1 MPGALQALEPW
12 LWFMPSWLLVLFR
25 VTGIFVFSPIFSS
38 QAIPPR
44 IKIFFAVALSLAVY
58 PLLLATRPLEW
69 FMPTGSLTAALDL
82 WSLVPYVANE
92 LLIGTLIGFAAVIP
106 LAGMQLGG
114 RIASQQMGLGLA
126 EVFSPGEA
134 DSGITSQ
141 LFNLVGLAIFLIAG
155 GHRVLFR
162 VLVGSFERI
171 PLGGSMGPGRV
182 LDLVVGLLQSAFEL
196 GVRVAAPLLCLT
208 FLQTVAMGFIA
219 RTVPQLNILSVG
231 FIVRILLGT
240 LMLMGSVAAAGYAF
254 RGTMADSLGMLARFL
269 GIL

>member
-1 MPGALQALEPW
+1 
-12 LWFMPSWLLVLFR
+12 MPSWLLVLFR
-25 VTGIFVFSPIFSS
+25 MTGIFVFSPIFSN

-44 IKIFFAVALSLAVY
+44 IKILFSVALSLSVF
-58 PLLLATRPLEW
+58 PLLLATKPLIW

-82 WSLVPYVANE
+82 WSLVPFVANE
-92 LLIGTLIGFAAVIP
+92 LLIGTLIGFAAMIP

-126 EVFSPGEA
+126 EVFSPGET

-141 LFNLVGLAIFLIAG
+141 LFNLVGLAVFLIAG

-162 VLVGSFERI
+162 VLVGSFDRV
-171 PLGGSMGPGRV
+171 PLGGSMAAGDV
-182 LDLVVGLLQSAFEL
+182 LELVVGLLQTAFEL

-231 FIVRILLGT
+231 FVVRILLGT
-240 LMLMGSVAAAGYAF
+240 VILIGSVAAAGYAF
-254 RGTMADSLGMLARFL
+254 TQTMGNALDSLVLFL
-269 GIL
+269 GIF